1 MKCYL
6 DKDINKCPYFLQKEQ
21 ECISKSKCSF
31 QEKIDPKIDCGY
43 VRKERWYEKYYKNR
57 KKQGTTFI
65 CSSLKLFNAT
75 QRMVM

>member
-43 VRKERWYEKYYKNR
+43 VRKERWYEKYYK
-57 KKQGTTFI
+57 K
-65 CSSLKLFNAT
+65 S
-75 QRMVM
+75 

>member
-6 DKDINKCPYFLQKEQ
+6 DKDINKCPYFLPAEE

-31 QEKIDPKIDCGY
+31 QEKIDFKIDCGY

-57 KKQGTTFI
+57 KK
-65 CSSLKLFNAT
+65 
-75 QRMVM
+75 